1 MDVKESIS
9 QYWDWRS
16 QSYTNGSHG
25 FEEEEKAVW
34 KRELEPF
41 LPGNRHK
48 RVLDVGTGPGFMALI
63 LAEMGFDVT
72 GVDIS
77 KGMIEKARENA
88 RAMGLQVDFR
98 HADGEQL
105 AFDDGSFDL
114 LVNRHLLW
122 TLPHP
127 LDAVREWSRV
137 LSGGGRILAI
147 DGAWFDPSLNAQIRR
162 GISRAVSK
170 ISLKSGPSIQSRFK
184 EHYHSIKG
192 DLPLYSHSQPERIC
206 NIFHEAGLSNIS
218 FRQLIEVQKLQD
230 EKGSLL
236 RRLEYH
242 EPTFLVTGDV
252 AKRGERMQ

>member
-1 MDVKESIS
+1 MDAKESIS

-41 LPGNRHK
+41 VQMKRYK

-77 KGMIEKARENA
+77 IGMIKKAKENA
-88 RAMGLQVDFR
+88 QSMGLSVDFR
-98 HADGEQL
+98 HADGERL
-105 AFDDGSFDL
+105 SFDSESFDL

-127 LDAVREWSRV
+127 LEAVREWSRV
-137 LSGGGRILAI
+137 LRDRGRILAI
-147 DGAWFDPSLNAQIRR
+147 DGAWFDPSFNARIRR
-162 GISRAVSK
+162 GISRAYATIFSRNGSQFPSK
-170 ISLKSGPSIQSRFK
+170 FLD
-184 EHYHSIKG
+184 HYQGIKQE
-192 DLPLYSHSQPERIC
+192 LPLYSHSTPERIC
-206 NIFHEAGLSNIS
+206 NVFKEAGLSNIS
-218 FRQLIEVQKLQD
+218 YKPLEEVHKLQD
-230 EKGSLL
+230 KRGSVLS
-236 RRLEYH
+236 RLDYH
-242 EPTFLVTGDV
+242 EPTFLVLGDV
-252 AKRGERMQ
+252 IKRIDRV